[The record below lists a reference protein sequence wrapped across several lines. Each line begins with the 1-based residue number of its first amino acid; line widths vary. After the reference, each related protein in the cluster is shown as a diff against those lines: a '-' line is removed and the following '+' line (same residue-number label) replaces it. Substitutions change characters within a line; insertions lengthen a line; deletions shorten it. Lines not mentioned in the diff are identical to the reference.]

1 MTGYLIGVDRK
12 IPDWLIKI
20 RFPGGVRSGVK
31 SGFGAMAL
39 STLMPF
45 GASAIW
51 ASLTMDKRHVYFV
64 LENNLRY
71 DVKNKQ
77 TTTKKRLTI

>member
-1 MTGYLIGVDRK
+1 MTGYLIGIDRK

-45 GASAIW
+45 GASAI
-51 ASLTMDKRHVYFV
+51 
-64 LENNLRY
+64 
-71 DVKNKQ
+71 
-77 TTTKKRLTI
+77 